1 MGVRKPLALRLFE
14 KFYNPMDKP
23 EMQLKIWQA
32 FDFDYESEIETVR
45 EQIREVKR
53 KVKKVI

>member
-1 MGVRKPLALRLFE
+1 
-14 KFYNPMDKP
+14 MDKP